1 MTERRQGNT
10 AYRAGNYSVAL
21 NHYQRARSI
30 VDLVRGLSRADQ
42 AEVDINRVAVLC
54 NIAAV
59 HLATKEFGAAMDICT
74 KALELDPRCT
84 KALARRC
91 KAKIGRH
98 EYEAAEEDLKELRAL
113 GPQTAALIYEIEGL
127 LHQAQLKDKK
137 ADARTFGNM
146 FDRSK

>member
-1 MTERRQGNT
+1 M
-10 AYRAGNYSVAL
+10 
-21 NHYQRARSI
+21 NHYQRARGI

-59 HLATKEFGAAMDICT
+59 HLATKEFGAAI
-74 KALELDPRCT
+74 ELDPGCI

-98 EYEAAEEDLKELRAL
+98 EYAAAQEDIAELKNM
-113 GPQTAALIYEIEGL
+113 GPQAVGLSFEIEGL
-127 LHQAQLKDKK
+127 LHQAQLADKK
-137 ADARTFGNM
+137 QDARTFGNM
-146 FDRSK
+146 FDRQKQ

>member
-1 MTERRQGNT
+1 M
-10 AYRAGNYSVAL
+10 
-21 NHYQRARSI
+21 NHYQRARGI

-59 HLATKEFGAAMDICT
+59 HLATKEFGAAIEVCS
-74 KALELDPRCT
+74 KALELDPGCI

-98 EYEAAEEDLKELRAL
+98 EYAAAQEDIAELKNM
-113 GPQTAALIYEIEGL
+113 GPQAVGLSFEIEGL
-127 LHQAQLKDKK
+127 LHQAQLADKK
-137 ADARTFGNM
+137 QDARTFGNM
-146 FDRSK
+146 FDRQKQ